1 MMALIIMPCIIDS
14 TLVVLSGNET
24 IEESVARSFR
34 VILKKSENKNLS
46 EMHIGKTA
54 FSLMK
59 LKILMSVLVKN
70 NYKAISAFHLNMQNG
85 EIY

>member
-1 MMALIIMPCIIDS
+1 LNDGGNYHALYKIDS

-46 EMHIGKTA
+46 EMHIGKQHPH
-54 FSLMK
+54 LMK
-59 LKILMSVLVKN
+59 LKIPMSALVKIII
-70 NYKAISAFHLNMQNG
+70 K
-85 EIY
+85 